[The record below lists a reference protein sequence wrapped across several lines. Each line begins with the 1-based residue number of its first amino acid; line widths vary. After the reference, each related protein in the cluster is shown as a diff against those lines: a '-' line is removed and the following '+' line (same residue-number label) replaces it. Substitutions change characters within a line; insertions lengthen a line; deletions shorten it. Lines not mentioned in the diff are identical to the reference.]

1 MFCCF
6 ILCFCAIL
14 EIDDKFQI
22 VALPK
27 MAAAGLTVVLVP
39 RDSAALG
46 EDSRRNPGRI
56 AGGRDSE
63 RSHQGNNISHFFSSS
78 GVFFLSRF
86 NMDTVPHNPGP
97 CRFGK

>member
-1 MFCCF
+1 M
-6 ILCFCAIL
+6 
-14 EIDDKFQI
+14 
-22 VALPK
+22 PK

-46 EDSRRNPGRI
+46 EDCRRI

-63 RSHQGNNISHFFSSS
+63 RSHQGNNIFSLQVAFSFCQDS
-78 GVFFLSRF
+78 TWILF
-86 NMDTVPHNPGP
+86 PHNPGP